1 MNIFSRVYFY
11 GGAFNPFT
19 LAHQQIIDNIVKD
32 MDDDD
37 KLIIG
42 VTTHDYKEYQYHHD
56 KRYECVY
63 RYMMNKYGMS
73 ICWQVLFQI
82 DRTWNFLNKFI
93 PEQDQDY
100 ITLIMGEDEYQDL
113 QAGKWHHHEDILN
126 TYKIKIIPRTN
137 DISSTK
143 VRALLNQNAD
153 FNELK
158 QYISKEV
165 YERIK

>member
-32 MDDDD
+32 MNDDD

-63 RYMMNKYGMS
+63 TYMMNKYGMS

-143 VRALLNQNAD
+143 VRTLLNQNAD